1 MPDLEKTAHSSLKL
15 AQEQPLLLRPSR
27 LRRVMCVLALGHS
40 GHREHWTSA
49 QCDEAF
55 EQVGDRMHSIV
66 VKCLFMSGGL
76 TLTSIALMRITRS
89 TPPHHDYASSTPCS
103 FLIMSLWMGMF
114 GQCSII
120 PYIIIIFFFHPIT
133 VTDLLKRGGFPLAVY
148 CSSICT
154 PLYFATSSLHFFLFA
169 LVTTGFSSKNIVYR
183 ALGAQLLGTYAV
195 VVGTLLM
202 KFRKRG
208 TSSGLMLR

>member
-1 MPDLEKTAHSSLKL
+1 
-15 AQEQPLLLRPSR
+15 
-27 LRRVMCVLALGHS
+27 
-40 GHREHWTSA
+40 
-49 QCDEAF
+49 
-55 EQVGDRMHSIV
+55 
-66 VKCLFMSGGL
+66 
-76 TLTSIALMRITRS
+76 
-89 TPPHHDYASSTPCS
+89 
-103 FLIMSLWMGMF
+103 MSLWMGMF

-133 VTDLLKRGGFPLAVY
+133 VTDVSVIVAPLRWLTYYQLLKRGGFPLAVY

-154 PLYFATSSLHFFLFA
+154 PLYFATSSLHFFLFGDSA
-169 LVTTGFSSKNIVYR
+169 TSLPSLMSSRILSQATVTTGFSSENIVYR